1 MSKIKLLENTDDA
14 GIFEQLL
21 SGFQAATK
29 DLKPGE
35 KFHFVVER
43 ENDEATAARLDE
55 IATEEANDAET
66 VADAKELAG
75 KLRRG
80 RKPKPASQLR
90 RNKLFLRF
98 TDAEYRDV
106 LAAVDPERELAEA
119 VRELTLE
126 AVRARLTNA
135 AE

>member
-14 GIFEQLL
+14 GIFKQLL

-55 IATEEANDAET
+55 IAIEEANDAET
-66 VADAKELAG
+66 VAEAKELAG

-90 RNKLFLRF
+90 RNKIFLRF
-98 TDAEYRDV
+98 TDSEYRD
-106 LAAVDPERELAEA
+106 LLSAVDPERELAEA
-119 VRELTLE
+119 ARELTLE
-126 AVRARLTNA
+126 AVRARLEQNA
-135 AE
+135 E

>member
-43 ENDEATAARLDE
+43 ENDEETAARLDE

-66 VADAKELAG
+66 VAEAKELAG

-90 RNKLFLRF
+90 RNKIFLRF
-98 TDAEYRDV
+98 TDSEYRDLLSV
-106 LAAVDPERELAEA
+106 VAPERELAEA
-119 VRELTLE
+119 ARELTLE
-126 AVRARLTNA
+126 AVRARLANA
-135 AE
+135 VE

>member
-66 VADAKELAG
+66 VAEAKELAG

-90 RNKLFLRF
+90 RNKIFLRF
-98 TDAEYRDV
+98 TDSEYRDLLSV
-106 LAAVDPERELAEA
+106 VDPERELAEA
-119 VRELTLE
+119 ARELTLE
-126 AVRARLTNA
+126 AVRARLEQNA
-135 AE
+135 E

>member
-66 VADAKELAG
+66 VAEAKELAG

-90 RNKLFLRF
+90 RNKIFLRF
-98 TDAEYRDV
+98 TDSEYRDLLSV
-106 LAAVDPERELAEA
+106 VDPERELAEA
-119 VRELTLE
+119 ARELTLE

>member
-66 VADAKELAG
+66 VAEAKELAG

-90 RNKLFLRF
+90 RNKIFLRF
-98 TDAEYRDV
+98 TDSEYRDLLSV
-106 LAAVDPERELAEA
+106 VDPERELAEA
-119 VRELTLE
+119 ARELTLE
-126 AVRARLTNA
+126 AVRARLA
-135 AE
+135 KIAE

>member
-66 VADAKELAG
+66 VAEAKELAG

-80 RKPKPASQLR
+80 RR
-90 RNKLFLRF
+90 
-98 TDAEYRDV
+98 
-106 LAAVDPERELAEA
+106 
-119 VRELTLE
+119 TLE
-126 AVRARLTNA
+126 LRLA
-135 AE
+135 LQEEDAFCEDGGAEETE

>member
-21 SGFQAATK
+21 SGLQAATK

-66 VADAKELAG
+66 VAEAKELAG

-90 RNKLFLRF
+90 RNKIFLRF
-98 TDAEYRDV
+98 TDSEYRDLLSV
-106 LAAVDPERELAEA
+106 VDPERELAEA
-119 VRELTLE
+119 ARELTLE
-126 AVRARLTNA
+126 AVRARLEQNA
-135 AE
+135 E

>member
-1 MSKIKLLENTDDA
+1 MSKIKLLENADDA

-43 ENDEATAARLDE
+43 ESDEATAARLDE

-66 VADAKELAG
+66 VAEAKELAG

-98 TDAEYRDV
+98 TDAE
-106 LAAVDPERELAEA
+106 LATINKAIDSDEEFAVA
-119 VRELTLE
+119 VRELALE
-126 AVRARLTNA
+126 AAEARLA
-135 AE
+135 KIGE

>member
-66 VADAKELAG
+66 VAEAKELAG

-90 RNKLFLRF
+90 RNKIFLRF
-98 TDAEYRDV
+98 TDSEYRDLLSV
-106 LAAVDPERELAEA
+106 VDPERELAEA
-119 VRELTLE
+119 ARELTLE
-126 AVRARLTNA
+126 AVRARLANT

>member
-1 MSKIKLLENTDDA
+1 MSKIKLLENTEDA

-55 IATEEANDAET
+55 ISTEEANDAET
-66 VADAKELAG
+66 VAEAKELAG

-90 RNKLFLRF
+90 RNKIFLRF
-98 TDAEYRDV
+98 TDSEYRDLLSV
-106 LAAVDPERELAEA
+106 VDPERELAEA
-119 VRELTLE
+119 ARELTLE
-126 AVRARLTNA
+126 AVRARLANA

>member
-66 VADAKELAG
+66 VAEAKELAG

-90 RNKLFLRF
+90 RNKIFLRF
-98 TDAEYRDV
+98 TDSEYRDLLSV
-106 LAAVDPERELAEA
+106 VDPERELAEA
-119 VRELTLE
+119 ARELTLE
-126 AVRARLTNA
+126 AVRARLANA